1 METKV
6 YVDNIQFMR
15 IEEKELVNKIKKAFP
30 LDNVFTDG
38 ELYICPEKALC
49 FL

>member
-1 METKV
+1 MGAMVSDEII
-6 YVDNIQFMR
+6 D
-15 IEEKELVNKIKKAFP
+15 EIKKAFP

-38 ELYICPEKALC
+38 EFYIHPEKTLC